1 MESIRNFLKS
11 WPGRIFL
18 MLCLSPLVI
27 LGLESYFTGSA
38 NANDVATVG
47 DQTISRAEYQDAINN
62 RRNELLQNGVE
73 ASAINTT
80 ALNREVLKSLINRA
94 LLRNQSD
101 QLGMHVSDKVINDLL
116 LQDPQFLDENG
127 QFSNDRFAFALQQ
140 QGMTKDQLFNQY
152 RQQLNLMQLYASV
165 AQTALYPE
173 AEINDLLALQLETR
187 DVWVYRLPWK
197 QYKDKVSVSN
207 KEIEDYYNKHQ
218 NDLNSVAMVDLAYI
232 QLDPSKVAVDEVT
245 EEDVQAQYNAFK
257 ANYVGDYSQK
267 VSQILVTGANAQKT
281 IEQIESRLEKGE
293 SFAAL
298 AKEFYEDPVS
308 AAKGGDIGTFNPDV
322 FGADGAKV
330 AKAIEG
336 LNKDQVSEP
345 VKTSFGY
352 QLFKVTEM
360 SGEGISSLDSMR
372 EELVAQAER
381 QKREELIADKITRIN
396 EMAIDG
402 VGIEDIAQQ
411 EELSVQKIKDYT
423 KKNNKTVLAQPAVIE
438 AAFDDFAIQ
447 DESVSASIKVNNGTL
462 WVQPT
467 NYRPVKPL
475 TLQQATAEIK
485 TILVKQKASAQA
497 LASAQAISK
506 TVNDKGMQ
514 AAQAK
519 FQSLGNINRQSSLLT
534 ANEQAIAF
542 SKDSTDGKPVAVSE
556 KTNEGATVLVLGP
569 ITKGSMQDVPAAE
582 LSQAMFDMR
591 SIRGQEYF
599 SDYVEYLKGA
609 TKIEEN
615 ERVINEVGG
624 V

>member
-73 ASAINTT
+73 ASAINTN

-187 DVWVYRLPWK
+187 DVWVYRLPWE

-298 AKEFYEDPVS
+298 AKEFSEDPVS

-330 AKAIEG
+330 AQAIEG

-423 KKNNKTVLAQPAVIE
+423 KKDNKTVLAQPAVIE

-497 LASAQAISK
+497 LVAAQAISK

>member
-73 ASAINTT
+73 ASAINTN

-187 DVWVYRLPWK
+187 DVWVYRLPWE

-298 AKEFYEDPVS
+298 AKEFSEDPVS

-330 AKAIEG
+330 AQAIEG

-360 SGEGISSLDSMR
+360 SGEGIPSLDSMR

-423 KKNNKTVLAQPAVIE
+423 KKDNKTVLAQPAVIE

-497 LASAQAISK
+497 LAAAQSISK

>member
-73 ASAINTT
+73 ASAINTN

-187 DVWVYRLPWK
+187 DVWVYRLPWE

-218 NDLNSVAMVDLAYI
+218 NELNSVAMVDLAYI

-245 EEDVQAQYNAFK
+245 EEDIQAQYNAFK

-298 AKEFYEDPVS
+298 AKEFSEDPVS

-330 AKAIEG
+330 AQAIEG

-497 LASAQAISK
+497 LAAAQAISK

-514 AAQAK
+514 AAQSK

>member
-73 ASAINTT
+73 ASAINTN

-187 DVWVYRLPWK
+187 DVWVYRLPWE

-218 NDLNSVAMVDLAYI
+218 NELNSVAMVDLAYI

-245 EEDVQAQYNAFK
+245 EEDIQAQYNAFK

-298 AKEFYEDPVS
+298 AKEFSEDPVS

-360 SGEGISSLDSMR
+360 SGEGIPSLDSMR

-423 KKNNKTVLAQPAVIE
+423 KKDNKTVLAQPAVIE

>member
-73 ASAINTT
+73 ASTINTN

-218 NDLNSVAMVDLAYI
+218 NELNSVAMVDLAYI

-245 EEDVQAQYNAFK
+245 EEDIQAQYNAFK

-281 IEQIESRLEKGE
+281 IEQIKSRLEKGE

-298 AKEFYEDPVS
+298 AKEFSEDPVS

-360 SGEGISSLDSMR
+360 SGEGIPSLDSMR

-423 KKNNKTVLAQPAVIE
+423 KKDNKTVLAQPAVIE

-497 LASAQAISK
+497 LAAAQAISK

>member
-38 NANDVATVG
+38 NANDVAKVG

-73 ASAINTT
+73 ASAINTN

-187 DVWVYRLPWK
+187 DVWVYRLPWE

-218 NDLNSVAMVDLAYI
+218 NDLNSVAVVDLAYI

-298 AKEFYEDPVS
+298 AKEFSEDPVS

-330 AKAIEG
+330 AQAIEG

-360 SGEGISSLDSMR
+360 SGEGIPSLDSMR

-423 KKNNKTVLAQPAVIE
+423 KKDNKTVLAQPAVIE

-497 LASAQAISK
+497 LAAAQSISK

>member
-73 ASAINTT
+73 ASAINTN
-80 ALNREVLKSLINRA
+80 ALNREVLRSLINRA

-187 DVWVYRLPWK
+187 DVWVYRLPWE

-207 KEIEDYYNKHQ
+207 KEIEDYYNKHK
-218 NDLNSVAMVDLAYI
+218 NELNSVAMVDLAYI

-245 EEDVQAQYNAFK
+245 EEDIQAQYNAFK

-298 AKEFYEDPVS
+298 AKEFSEDPVS

-360 SGEGISSLDSMR
+360 SGEGIPSLDSMR

-423 KKNNKTVLAQPAVIE
+423 KKDNKTVLAQPAVIE

-497 LASAQAISK
+497 LAAAQAISK

-569 ITKGSMQDVPAAE
+569 ITKGSMQEVPAAE

>member
-73 ASAINTT
+73 ASTINTN

-218 NDLNSVAMVDLAYI
+218 NELNSVAMVDLAYI

-245 EEDVQAQYNAFK
+245 EEDIQAQYNAFK

-281 IEQIESRLEKGE
+281 IEQIKSRLEKGE

-298 AKEFYEDPVS
+298 AKEFSEDPVS

-330 AKAIEG
+330 AQAIEG

-497 LASAQAISK
+497 LAAAQAISK

>member
-73 ASAINTT
+73 ASAINTN

-187 DVWVYRLPWK
+187 DVWVYRLPWE

-218 NDLNSVAMVDLAYI
+218 NELNSVAMVDLAYI

-245 EEDVQAQYNAFK
+245 EEDIQAQYNAFK

-281 IEQIESRLEKGE
+281 IEQIKSRLEKGE

-298 AKEFYEDPVS
+298 AKEFSEDPVS

-360 SGEGISSLDSMR
+360 SGEGIPSLDSMR

-423 KKNNKTVLAQPAVIE
+423 KKDNKTVLAQPAVIE

-497 LASAQAISK
+497 LAAAQAISK

-582 LSQAMFDMR
+582 LFQAMFDMR

>member
-38 NANDVATVG
+38 NANDVAKVG

-73 ASAINTT
+73 ASAINTN

-187 DVWVYRLPWK
+187 DVWVYRLPWE

-218 NDLNSVAMVDLAYI
+218 NELNSVAMVDLAYI

-298 AKEFYEDPVS
+298 AKEFSEDPVS

-360 SGEGISSLDSMR
+360 SGEGIPSLDSMR

-423 KKNNKTVLAQPAVIE
+423 KKDNKTVLAQPAVIE

-497 LASAQAISK
+497 LAAAQAISK

>member
-38 NANDVATVG
+38 NANDVAKVG

-73 ASAINTT
+73 ASAINTN
-80 ALNREVLKSLINRA
+80 ALNREVLESLINRA
-94 LLRNQSD
+94 VLRNQSE
-101 QLGMHVSDKVINDLL
+101 QLGMHVSDQVINDLL

-140 QGMTKDQLFNQY
+140 QGITKDQLFAQY

-187 DVWVYRLPWK
+187 DVWVYRLPWE

-207 KEIEDYYNKHQ
+207 KEIEDYYNEHK
-218 NDLNSVAMVDLAYI
+218 NELNSVAMVDLAYI
-232 QLDPSKVAVDEVT
+232 QLDPSKVTVEEVS
-245 EEDVQAQYNAFK
+245 EEEVQAQYDAFK
-257 ANYVGDYSQK
+257 ANYAGNYSQK
-267 VSQILVTGANAQKT
+267 LSQILVTGDNAQKT
-281 IEQIESRLEKGE
+281 IQQIENRLKKGE
-293 SFAAL
+293 SFEAL
-298 AKEFYEDPVS
+298 AKEFSEDPVS

-322 FGADGAKV
+322 FGADGSKV
-330 AKAIEG
+330 AQAIEG
-336 LNKDQVSEP
+336 LNKGQVSAP

-360 SGEGISSLDSMR
+360 SGEGVPSLDSMR
-372 EELVAQAER
+372 EELVAQAKR

-402 VGIEDIAQQ
+402 VSIEDIAQQ

-423 KKNNKTVLAQPAVIE
+423 KKGNKTVLAQPAVIE

-467 NYRPVKPL
+467 NYRPIKPL
-475 TLQQATAEIK
+475 TLPEATAQIK
-485 TILVKQKASAQA
+485 NILVQQKASAQA
-497 LASAQAISK
+497 LAAAKSISK

-514 AAQAK
+514 AVQAK
-519 FQSLGNINRQSSLLT
+519 FQSLGNVNRQSPLLT
-534 ANEQAIAF
+534 AKEQAIAF
-542 SKDSTDGKPVAVSE
+542 SKDSTGGKQVAVSE
-556 KTNEGATVLVLGP
+556 ATKEGATVLVLGP

-599 SDYVEYLKGA
+599 SDYVEYLRGA
-609 TKIEEN
+609 TKIEKN
-615 ERVINEVGG
+615 EKVINEVGG

>member
-1 MESIRNFLKS
+1 
-11 WPGRIFL
+11 

-73 ASAINTT
+73 ASTINTN

-218 NDLNSVAMVDLAYI
+218 NELNSVAMVDLAYI

-245 EEDVQAQYNAFK
+245 EEDIQAQYNAFK

-281 IEQIESRLEKGE
+281 IEQIKSRLEKGE

-298 AKEFYEDPVS
+298 AKEFSEDPVS

-360 SGEGISSLDSMR
+360 SGEGVPSLDSMR

-423 KKNNKTVLAQPAVIE
+423 KKDNKTVLAQPAVIE

-497 LASAQAISK
+497 LAAAQAISK

>member
-1 MESIRNFLKS
+1 
-11 WPGRIFL
+11 

-38 NANDVATVG
+38 NANDVAKVG

-73 ASAINTT
+73 ASAINTN

-187 DVWVYRLPWK
+187 DVWVYRLPWE

-218 NDLNSVAMVDLAYI
+218 NELNSVAMVDLAYI

-245 EEDVQAQYNAFK
+245 EEDIQAQYNAFK

-298 AKEFYEDPVS
+298 AKEFSEDPVS

-360 SGEGISSLDSMR
+360 SGEGIPSLDSMR

-497 LASAQAISK
+497 LAAAQAISK

>member
-1 MESIRNFLKS
+1 
-11 WPGRIFL
+11 

-73 ASAINTT
+73 ASAINTN

-187 DVWVYRLPWK
+187 DVWVYRLPWE

-218 NDLNSVAMVDLAYI
+218 NELNSVAMVDLAYI

-245 EEDVQAQYNAFK
+245 EEDIQAQYNAFK

-281 IEQIESRLEKGE
+281 IEQIKSRLEKGE

-298 AKEFYEDPVS
+298 AKEFSEDPVS

-360 SGEGISSLDSMR
+360 SGEGILSLDSMR

-423 KKNNKTVLAQPAVIE
+423 KNDNKTVLAQPAVIE

-497 LASAQAISK
+497 LAAAQAISK

>member
-38 NANDVATVG
+38 NANDVAKVG

-73 ASAINTT
+73 ASAINTN

-187 DVWVYRLPWK
+187 DVWVYRLPWE

-218 NDLNSVAMVDLAYI
+218 NELNSVAMVDLAYI

-298 AKEFYEDPVS
+298 AKEFSEDPVS

-336 LNKDQVSEP
+336 LNTDQVSEP

-360 SGEGISSLDSMR
+360 SGEGIPSLDSMR

-497 LASAQAISK
+497 LAAAQAISK

>member
-38 NANDVATVG
+38 NANDVAKVG

-73 ASAINTT
+73 ASAINTN

-187 DVWVYRLPWK
+187 DVWVYRLPWE

-218 NDLNSVAMVDLAYI
+218 NELNSVAMVDLAYI

-245 EEDVQAQYNAFK
+245 EEDIQAQYNAFK

-298 AKEFYEDPVS
+298 AKEFSEDPVS

-330 AKAIEG
+330 AQAIEG

-360 SGEGISSLDSMR
+360 SGEGIPSLDSMR

-497 LASAQAISK
+497 LAAAQAISK

>member
-187 DVWVYRLPWK
+187 DVWVYRLPWE

-298 AKEFYEDPVS
+298 AKEFSEDPVS
-308 AAKGGDIGTFNPDV
+308 AAKGGDIGTFNPNV

-330 AKAIEG
+330 AQAIEG

-497 LASAQAISK
+497 LAAAQAISK

>member
-38 NANDVATVG
+38 NANDVAKVG

-73 ASAINTT
+73 ASAINTN

-187 DVWVYRLPWK
+187 DVWVYRLPWE

-218 NDLNSVAMVDLAYI
+218 NELNSVAMVDLAYI

-245 EEDVQAQYNAFK
+245 EEDIQAQYNAFK

-298 AKEFYEDPVS
+298 AKEFSEDPVS

-360 SGEGISSLDSMR
+360 SGEGIPSLDSMR

-497 LASAQAISK
+497 LAAAQAISK

>member
-73 ASAINTT
+73 ASAINTN

-187 DVWVYRLPWK
+187 DVWVYRLPWE

-218 NDLNSVAMVDLAYI
+218 NELNSVAMVDLAYI

-245 EEDVQAQYNAFK
+245 EEDIQAQYNAFK

-298 AKEFYEDPVS
+298 AKEFSEDPVS

-360 SGEGISSLDSMR
+360 SGEGIPSLDSMR

-423 KKNNKTVLAQPAVIE
+423 KNDNKTVLAQPAVIE

-497 LASAQAISK
+497 LAAAQAISK

>member
-38 NANDVATVG
+38 NANDVAKVG
-47 DQTISRAEYQDAINN
+47 EQTISRAEYQDAINN

-73 ASAINTT
+73 ASAINTN
-80 ALNREVLKSLINRA
+80 ALNREVLESLINQA
-94 LLRNQSD
+94 VLRNQSE
-101 QLGMHVSDKVINDLL
+101 QLGMHVSDQVINNLL

-140 QGMTKDQLFNQY
+140 QGMTKDQLFAQY

-187 DVWVYRLPWK
+187 DVWVHRLPWE
-197 QYKDKVSVSN
+197 QYKDKVSVSD
-207 KEIEDYYNKHQ
+207 KEIEDYYNEHK
-218 NDLNSVAMVDLAYI
+218 NELNSVAMVDLAYI
-232 QLDPSKVAVDEVT
+232 QLDPSKVAVEEVT
-245 EEDVQAQYNAFK
+245 EEEVQAQYDAFK
-257 ANYVGDYSQK
+257 SNYAGNYSQK
-267 VSQILVTGANAQKT
+267 LSQILVTGDNAQKT
-281 IEQIESRLEKGE
+281 IQQIESRLKKGE
-293 SFAAL
+293 SFEEL
-298 AKEFYEDPVS
+298 AKELSEDPVS

-322 FGADGAKV
+322 FGADGTKV
-330 AKAIEG
+330 AQAIEG
-336 LNKDQVSEP
+336 LNKGQVSAP

-360 SGEGISSLDSMR
+360 SGEGVPSLDSMR
-372 EELVAQAER
+372 EELVAQAKR

-411 EELSVQKIKDYT
+411 EELSVQKIKNYT
-423 KKNNKTVLAQPAVIE
+423 KKDNKTVLAQPAVIE

-475 TLQQATAEIK
+475 TLQQATPEIK
-485 TILVKQKASAQA
+485 NILVKQKASAQA
-497 LASAQAISK
+497 LAVAQSISK

-514 AAQAK
+514 SAQAK
-519 FQSLGNINRQSSLLT
+519 FQSLGNINRQNPLLL
-534 ANEQAIAF
+534 AEEQAIAF
-542 SKDSTDGKPVAVSE
+542 SKDSADGKQVAVAE
-556 KTNEGATVLVLGP
+556 KTKEGATVLVLGP
-569 ITKGSMQDVPAAE
+569 ITKGSMKDVPAAE

-609 TKIEEN
+609 TKIEKN
-615 ERVINEVGG
+615 DKVINEVGG

>member
-38 NANDVATVG
+38 NANDVAKVG

-73 ASAINTT
+73 ASAINTN

-116 LQDPQFLDENG
+116 LQDSQFLDENG

-187 DVWVYRLPWK
+187 DVWVYRLPWE

-218 NDLNSVAMVDLAYI
+218 NELNSVAMVDLAYI

-245 EEDVQAQYNAFK
+245 EEDIQAQYNAFK

-298 AKEFYEDPVS
+298 AKEFSEDPVS

-360 SGEGISSLDSMR
+360 SGEGIPSLDSMR

-423 KKNNKTVLAQPAVIE
+423 KKDNKTVLAQPAVIE

-497 LASAQAISK
+497 LAAAQSISK

>member
-73 ASAINTT
+73 ASAINTN

-218 NDLNSVAMVDLAYI
+218 NELNSVAMVDLAYI

-245 EEDVQAQYNAFK
+245 EEDIQAQYNAFK

-281 IEQIESRLEKGE
+281 IEQIKSRLEKGE

-298 AKEFYEDPVS
+298 AKEFSEDPVS

-360 SGEGISSLDSMR
+360 SGEGIPSLDSMR

-423 KKNNKTVLAQPAVIE
+423 KKDNKTVLAQPAVIE

-497 LASAQAISK
+497 LAAAQAISK

>member
-187 DVWVYRLPWK
+187 DVWVYRLPWE

-298 AKEFYEDPVS
+298 AKEFSEDPVS

-330 AKAIEG
+330 AQAIEG

-497 LASAQAISK
+497 LAAAQAISK

>member
-73 ASAINTT
+73 ASTINTN

-218 NDLNSVAMVDLAYI
+218 NELNSVAMVDLAYI

-245 EEDVQAQYNAFK
+245 EEDIQAQYNAFK

-298 AKEFYEDPVS
+298 AKEFSEDPVS

-360 SGEGISSLDSMR
+360 SGEGIPSLDSMR

-423 KKNNKTVLAQPAVIE
+423 KKDNKTVLAQPAVIE

>member
-73 ASAINTT
+73 ASAINTN

-187 DVWVYRLPWK
+187 DVWVYRLPWE

-298 AKEFYEDPVS
+298 AKEFSEDPVS

-330 AKAIEG
+330 AQAIEG

-360 SGEGISSLDSMR
+360 SGEGIPSLDSMR

-497 LASAQAISK
+497 LAAAQAISK

>member
-38 NANDVATVG
+38 NANDVAKVG

-73 ASAINTT
+73 ASAINTN

-187 DVWVYRLPWK
+187 DVWVYRLPWE

-298 AKEFYEDPVS
+298 AKEFSEDPVS

-330 AKAIEG
+330 AQAIEG

-360 SGEGISSLDSMR
+360 SGEGIPSLDSMR

-423 KKNNKTVLAQPAVIE
+423 KKDNKTVLAQPAVIE

-497 LASAQAISK
+497 LAAAQAISK

>member
-73 ASAINTT
+73 ASAINTN

-187 DVWVYRLPWK
+187 DVWVYRLPWE

-218 NDLNSVAMVDLAYI
+218 NELNSVAMVDLAYI

-245 EEDVQAQYNAFK
+245 EEDIQAQYNAFK

-298 AKEFYEDPVS
+298 AKEFSEDPVS

-360 SGEGISSLDSMR
+360 SGEGIPSLDSMR

-423 KKNNKTVLAQPAVIE
+423 KKDNKTVLAQPAVIE

-497 LASAQAISK
+497 LAAAQSISK

>member
-38 NANDVATVG
+38 NANDVAKVG

-73 ASAINTT
+73 ASAINTN

-187 DVWVYRLPWK
+187 DVWVYRLPWE

-218 NDLNSVAMVDLAYI
+218 NELNSVAMVDLAYI

-245 EEDVQAQYNAFK
+245 EEDIQAQYNAFK

-298 AKEFYEDPVS
+298 AKEFSEDPVS

-360 SGEGISSLDSMR
+360 SGEGIPSLDSMR

-423 KKNNKTVLAQPAVIE
+423 KKDNKTVLAQPAVIE

-497 LASAQAISK
+497 LAAAQSISK

>member
-1 MESIRNFLKS
+1 
-11 WPGRIFL
+11 

-73 ASAINTT
+73 ASTINTN

-218 NDLNSVAMVDLAYI
+218 NELNSVAMVDLAYI

-245 EEDVQAQYNAFK
+245 EEDIQAQYNAFK

-281 IEQIESRLEKGE
+281 IEQIKSRLEKGE

-298 AKEFYEDPVS
+298 AKEFSEDPVS

-360 SGEGISSLDSMR
+360 SGEGIPSLDSMR

-423 KKNNKTVLAQPAVIE
+423 KKDNKTVLAQPAVIE

-497 LASAQAISK
+497 LAAAQAISK

>member
-73 ASAINTT
+73 ASAINTN

-187 DVWVYRLPWK
+187 DVWVYRLPWE

-218 NDLNSVAMVDLAYI
+218 NELNSVAMVDLAYI

-245 EEDVQAQYNAFK
+245 EEDIQAQYNAFK

-298 AKEFYEDPVS
+298 AKEFSEDPVS

-360 SGEGISSLDSMR
+360 SGEGIPSLDSMR

-423 KKNNKTVLAQPAVIE
+423 KKDNKTVLAQPAVIE

-497 LASAQAISK
+497 LAAAQAISK

>member
-73 ASAINTT
+73 ASTINTN

-218 NDLNSVAMVDLAYI
+218 NELNSVAMVDLAYI

-245 EEDVQAQYNAFK
+245 EEDIQAQYNAFK

-281 IEQIESRLEKGE
+281 IKQIESRLEKGE

-298 AKEFYEDPVS
+298 AKEFSEDPVS

-360 SGEGISSLDSMR
+360 SGEGIASLDSMR

-423 KKNNKTVLAQPAVIE
+423 KKDNKTVLAQPAVIE

>member
-73 ASAINTT
+73 ASTINTN

-218 NDLNSVAMVDLAYI
+218 NELNSVAMVDLAYI

-245 EEDVQAQYNAFK
+245 EEDIQAQYNAFK

-298 AKEFYEDPVS
+298 AKEFSEDPVS

-360 SGEGISSLDSMR
+360 SGEGIPSLDSMR

-423 KKNNKTVLAQPAVIE
+423 KKDNKTVLAQPAVIE

-497 LASAQAISK
+497 LAAAQAISK

>member
-73 ASAINTT
+73 ASAINTN

-187 DVWVYRLPWK
+187 DVWVYRLPWE

-218 NDLNSVAMVDLAYI
+218 NELNSVAMVDLAYI

-245 EEDVQAQYNAFK
+245 EEDIQAQYNAFK

-298 AKEFYEDPVS
+298 AKEFSEDPVS

-330 AKAIEG
+330 AQAIEG

-497 LASAQAISK
+497 LAAAQAISK

>member
-73 ASAINTT
+73 ASAINTN

-187 DVWVYRLPWK
+187 DVWVYRLPWE

-245 EEDVQAQYNAFK
+245 EEDIQAQYNAFK

-281 IEQIESRLEKGE
+281 IEQIKSRLEKGE

-298 AKEFYEDPVS
+298 AKEFSEDPVS

-497 LASAQAISK
+497 LAAAQSISK

>member
-1 MESIRNFLKS
+1 
-11 WPGRIFL
+11 

-73 ASAINTT
+73 ASAINTN

-218 NDLNSVAMVDLAYI
+218 NELNSVAMVDLAYI

-245 EEDVQAQYNAFK
+245 EEDIQAQYNAFK

-281 IEQIESRLEKGE
+281 IEQIKSRLEKGE

-298 AKEFYEDPVS
+298 AKEFSEDPVS

-360 SGEGISSLDSMR
+360 SGEGIPSLDSMR

-423 KKNNKTVLAQPAVIE
+423 KKDNKTVLAQPAVIE

-497 LASAQAISK
+497 LAAAQAISK

>member
-73 ASAINTT
+73 ASTINTN

-218 NDLNSVAMVDLAYI
+218 NELNSVAMVDLAYI

-245 EEDVQAQYNAFK
+245 EEDIQAQYNAFK

-281 IEQIESRLEKGE
+281 IKQIESRLEKGE

-298 AKEFYEDPVS
+298 AKEFSEDPVS

-360 SGEGISSLDSMR
+360 SGEGIPSLDSMR

-423 KKNNKTVLAQPAVIE
+423 KKDNKTVLAQPAVIE

-497 LASAQAISK
+497 LAAAQSISK